1 MPVQGTPTWRLHWLG
16 YIFPNISHVKY
27 RTDLIL
33 GEAFCKVHLLLFP
46 RFGTSCINW
55 FEIFVFEGV
64 IVKTEN
70 TNLQLDKIARESRYV
85 YTVHI
90 VRHLLQNKFALDS
103 KTHTNR

>member
-1 MPVQGTPTWRLHWLG
+1 M
-16 YIFPNISHVKY
+16 KY

>member
-1 MPVQGTPTWRLHWLG
+1 M
-16 YIFPNISHVKY
+16 KY

-85 YTVHI
+85 YTVRSTSLAAKQ
-90 VRHLLQNKFALDS
+90 VCFGQ
-103 KTHTNR
+103 